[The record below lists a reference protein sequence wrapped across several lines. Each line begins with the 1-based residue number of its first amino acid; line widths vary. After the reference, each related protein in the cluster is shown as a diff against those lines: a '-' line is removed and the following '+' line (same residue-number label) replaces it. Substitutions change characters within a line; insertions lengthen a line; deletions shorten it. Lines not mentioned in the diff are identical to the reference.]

1 MRFDKYRRVCQRCRN
16 KQERGR
22 QAAKHADDQEPH
34 PEDVAAELPAEVRAS
49 ASNGV
54 NTGLRAELHHRREQR
69 RELIETARSNG
80 VTREIRDGR
89 EFTVVHLPAE
99 SRAAV

>member
-16 KQERGR
+16 KQEREH

-54 NTGLRAELHHRREQR
+54 NTGLRAELHHRRERR
-69 RELIETARSNG
+69 RELRRPRLRRRSFSG
-80 VTREIRDGR
+80 SCSRWACTRAI
-89 EFTVVHLPAE
+89 TS
-99 SRAAV
+99 SRCAS